1 MRLEISLLL
10 HIILGIYDIY
20 ISQNDTDI
28 GDVCRSFSLMENDL
42 SPHIV
47 RFCCDKNM
55 DGEMLTV
62 MKIGNGSLRLFEIN
76 VEGTYDITWS
86 SSFVNFCIYRV
97 IEPKVLD
104 VDTSFFFLI
113 TGGFILIIHTQILL
127 NCSK

>member
-1 MRLEISLLL
+1 MRLDISLFL

-76 VEGTYDITWS
+76 VEGSYDITWS
-86 SSFVNFCIYRV
+86 SSFVNFCIYRY
-97 IEPKVLD
+97 
-104 VDTSFFFLI
+104 
-113 TGGFILIIHTQILL
+113 
-127 NCSK
+127 